1 MNIHE
6 YQSKQ
11 ILRQYGLHV
20 PEGYPAFTVEDA
32 VQSAKRLDTPVVV
45 VKAQIHAGGRGEA
58 GGVKI
63 AHSLDEV
70 RQYAREILGK
80 TLVTKQTG
88 PKGKKGHPS
97 SDRSGLPYQEGIL
110 PVLPCRPSGRMHRHD
125 GF

>member
-58 GGVKI
+58 GGVILLMKSVSMQEKSW
-63 AHSLDEV
+63 ARHS
-70 RQYAREILGK
+70 
-80 TLVTKQTG
+80 
-88 PKGKKGHPS
+88 
-97 SDRSGLPYQEGIL
+97 
-110 PVLPCRPSGRMHRHD
+110 
-125 GF
+125 

>member
-32 VQSAKRLDTPVVV
+32 VQSASVWTRRRRRQ
-45 VKAQIHAGGRGEA
+45 AQIHAGGRGEA

-88 PKGKKGHPS
+88 PKGKKVTPS

-110 PVLPCRPSGRMHRHD
+110 PVLPRRPSGRMHRHD

>member
-45 VKAQIHAGGRGEA
+45 VKAQIHAGGRGTALWGVHQSAEKRA
-58 GGVKI
+58 GHASVI
-63 AHSLDEV
+63 H
-70 RQYAREILGK
+70 R
-80 TLVTKQTG
+80 VTSPRVG
-88 PKGKKGHPS
+88 GGA
-97 SDRSGLPYQEGIL
+97 DR
-110 PVLPCRPSGRMHRHD
+110 R
-125 GF
+125 

>member
-45 VKAQIHAGGRGEA
+45 VKAQIHAADAAKQAASRSLILLMKSVSMQEKSWA
-58 GGVKI
+58 R
-63 AHSLDEV
+63 HS
-70 RQYAREILGK
+70 
-80 TLVTKQTG
+80 
-88 PKGKKGHPS
+88 
-97 SDRSGLPYQEGIL
+97 
-110 PVLPCRPSGRMHRHD
+110 
-125 GF
+125 

>member
-45 VKAQIHAGGRGEA
+45 VKAQIHALILLMKSVSMQEKSWAR
-58 GGVKI
+58 
-63 AHSLDEV
+63 HS
-70 RQYAREILGK
+70 
-80 TLVTKQTG
+80 
-88 PKGKKGHPS
+88 
-97 SDRSGLPYQEGIL
+97 
-110 PVLPCRPSGRMHRHD
+110 
-125 GF
+125 

>member
-45 VKAQIHAGGRGEA
+45 VKAQIRSMQADAAKQAASRSLILLMKSVSMQEKSWA
-58 GGVKI
+58 R
-63 AHSLDEV
+63 HS
-70 RQYAREILGK
+70 
-80 TLVTKQTG
+80 
-88 PKGKKGHPS
+88 
-97 SDRSGLPYQEGIL
+97 
-110 PVLPCRPSGRMHRHD
+110 
-125 GF
+125 